1 MEFLFTSISRQDDF
15 VNVTFSGERG
25 EKIVVTSRAPLTAD
39 LDRDGLVKKACALM
53 KQAITHSN
61 PKERHEAEQ
70 SPSERSQDLRQ
81 ALESPAVRSYQV
93 EKRDGVGWK
102 TKETIPSSQEDCKRH
117 FPPVIRSHQLLRSQ
131 PDLPHL
137 QLSQTVS
144 NFPNPRARRPVS
156 VCSASRSS

>member
-93 EKRDGVGWK
+93 EKRERRRLEHEGDESEL
-102 TKETIPSSQEDCKRH
+102 TRALEAS
-117 FPPVIRSHQLLRSQ
+117 FPAS
-131 PDLPHL
+131 D
-137 QLSQTVS
+137 
-144 NFPNPRARRPVS
+144 PVS
-156 VCSASRSS
+156 PTSSVTAGPAAPPTEPDRE

>member
-15 VNVTFSGERG
+15 LNVTFSGGRG

-93 EKRDGVGWK
+93 EKRDRRRLENEGDESELTRGL
-102 TKETIPSSQEDCKRH
+102 EAS
-117 FPPVIRSHQLLRSQ
+117 FPAS
-131 PDLPHL
+131 D
-137 QLSQTVS
+137 
-144 NFPNPRARRPVS
+144 PVS
-156 VCSASRSS
+156 PTSSVTAGPAAPPTEPDRE

>member
-93 EKRDGVGWK
+93 EKRDRRRLENEGDESDLTRALEASFPASDPVSQISSVTAGPAASPP
-102 TKETIPSSQEDCKRH
+102 EPSSE
-117 FPPVIRSHQLLRSQ
+117 
-131 PDLPHL
+131 
-137 QLSQTVS
+137 
-144 NFPNPRARRPVS
+144 
-156 VCSASRSS
+156 

>member
-93 EKRDGVGWK
+93 EKRDRRLENEGDDSELTRGLQA
-102 TKETIPSSQEDCKRH
+102 S
-117 FPPVIRSHQLLRSQ
+117 FPASDPV
-131 PDLPHL
+131 
-137 QLSQTVS
+137 
-144 NFPNPRARRPVS
+144 
-156 VCSASRSS
+156 